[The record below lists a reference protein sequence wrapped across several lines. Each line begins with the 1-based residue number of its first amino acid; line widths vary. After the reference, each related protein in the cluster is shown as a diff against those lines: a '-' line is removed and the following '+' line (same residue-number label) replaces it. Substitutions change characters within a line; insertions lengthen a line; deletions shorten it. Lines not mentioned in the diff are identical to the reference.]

1 LFPFSNEQIDE
12 DKRKV
17 PLEFDFKKS
26 FDFEYEITLSKDY
39 KLEFVPENYTFSNEL
54 LQVNINYNL
63 KNDKLIVTQNLKL
76 NKLLLEKNNFS
87 DWNAAIKS
95 MTKQYNQNII
105 FTKI

>member
-39 KLEFVPENYTFSNEL
+39 KLEFVP
-54 LQVNINYNL
+54 
-63 KNDKLIVTQNLKL
+63 
-76 NKLLLEKNNFS
+76 
-87 DWNAAIKS
+87 
-95 MTKQYNQNII
+95 
-105 FTKI
+105 